1 MSLYV
6 SKVYANVN
14 DSMPKSYWDYG
25 KYIQPIF
32 LLLPTTNITHVSLEN
47 FVIQFNSQENY
58 EIVRKIGHGKYSEVF
73 EGVDL
78 ANDRYIVIKVLKPV
92 KSKKINREIKILEN
106 LRNGPNVINLYDVVK
121 DDMSKTTSLIFE
133 RVLNVD
139 FRSLYPTF
147 TNLDIK
153 YYMYQL
159 LKVYSVHL

>member
-1 MSLYV
+1 M
-6 SKVYANVN
+6 
-14 DSMPKSYWDYG
+14 D
-25 KYIQPIF
+25 
-32 LLLPTTNITHVSLEN
+32 LP
-47 FVIQFNSQENY
+47 
-58 EIVRKIGHGKYSEVF
+58 
-73 EGVDL
+73 
-78 ANDRYIVIKVLKPV
+78 NDRYIVIKVLKPV

-159 LKVYSVHL
+159 LKVC

>member
-1 MSLYV
+1 
-6 SKVYANVN
+6 
-14 DSMPKSYWDYG
+14 
-25 KYIQPIF
+25 
-32 LLLPTTNITHVSLEN
+32 
-47 FVIQFNSQENY
+47 
-58 EIVRKIGHGKYSEVF
+58 
-73 EGVDL
+73 VDL
-78 ANDRYIVIKVLKPV
+78 PNDRYIVIKVLKPV

-159 LKVYSVHL
+159 LKVC